1 MNFSEITA
9 LQYGKKNA
17 EWAFFFLKM
26 MKSCTRELA
35 RMQ

>member
-17 EWAFFFLKM
+17 EWDFFLKNDE
-26 MKSCTRELA
+26 KLYT
-35 RMQ
+35 